1 MHAPRFS
8 IHLSAAILL
17 IAAGPAATQSPG
29 CVLEDAVAG
38 GRQII
43 RCGSDV
49 RISTEAGAEYQ
60 LLDRDG
66 NGSVDRVDLGSRAL
80 LLDVSGETARSGF
93 DVVAPHAIAAVRG
106 TRWAVDA
113 EDGRTSVLVIEGSVA
128 VERRSDAASVV
139 LQPGEGVD
147 IDGGSALLVVRR
159 WPAERVEALLERLGD

>member
-8 IHLSAAILL
+8 FHLVVAILL
-17 IAAGPAATQSPG
+17 IATGPAATQSPG
-29 CVLEDAVAG
+29 CVLEDAG

-49 RISTEAGAEYQ
+49 RISAEAGAAYQ

-66 NGSVDRVDLGSRAL
+66 NGNVDRVELRSRAL
-80 LLDVSGETARSGF
+80 LLDVSGEPARSGF

-113 EDGRTSVLVIEGSVA
+113 EEGRTSVFVIEGSVA
-128 VERRSDAASVV
+128 VERRSDAAGVV
-139 LQPGEGVD
+139 LLPGEGVD
-147 IDGGSALLVVRR
+147 IDGGSAPLTVRR
-159 WPAERVEALLERLGD
+159 WPAERVEALLDRLGE